1 MKYFTCVFFVSFLY
15 WTTCKAANI
24 RSAGIGS
31 AASGTNSAVIFP
43 AVNQS
48 ATTTRPATV
57 GTHHNHYENKL
68 NIGSSALGKNPVNF
82 IDGDCRNIDNEN
94 ITATNFVTFN
104 TALATSVHFYE
115 QRRNLIVDA
124 LLKSEGDVLCL
135 NEVWY
140 VDDLVM
146 IQQALQSK
154 FPHSFSAVHNDTAI
168 IMEQQTLTKPPCFSI
183 TFQTVFKCFLTQCNT
198 SSSRGDQAGCFL
210 QKCNGARLLS
220 EECLTCV
227 LLSGTNTTDVLAK
240 CVNPPPSRKFNAI
253 NLPGLALFSK
263 LPLTQRKTQNLLHG
277 VKRLVPR
284 WVLSAELWYVED
296 LIQIQKALQG
306 NFPHS
311 FSIIHDDAA
320 IIKDKH
326 TLAQPPCASVIF
338 RTTMKCFMT
347 HCNTSRNLIEQAG
360 CFLVTCN
367 ASRLLS
373 VECLTCVIIS
383 GTHTANVIEKCANTS
398 PSRQF
403 NAFNLPG
410 LALFSKL
417 PLAHRNRQNLIP
429 NVKRLV
435 SRWVLS
441 AEVEKVGRIGCTHF
455 TALMPFSYVDP
466 IVPPLFSSF
475 EEENLNNTLQIL
487 DYFKFAKQYILM
499 GDFNQSPL
507 RANVTPTF
515 SDNFNVLRENGLSDP
530 YVDNGGLPTF
540 GRGNPL
546 SIFQDR
552 NLILDHI
559 FHKGF
564 DYISSKRVFDK
575 FIGVKGQ
582 SIPLSDHF
590 EYLLH
595 CN

>member
-31 AASGTNSAVIFP
+31 AASGTNSVVIFP

-57 GTHHNHYENKL
+57 GTHHNHNENKL
-68 NIGSSALGKNPVNF
+68 NIGSSALGKNPINF
-82 IDGDCRNIDNEN
+82 IDFGNGNNRPDSKDGDCRNIDNEN

-154 FPHSFSAVHNDTAI
+154 FPHSFSAVHNDTSI

-210 QKCNGARLLS
+210 QNCNGARLLS

-240 CVNPPPSRKFNAI
+240 CVNPPPSRKFNAM

-263 LPLTQRKTQNLLHG
+263 LPLTQRKTQNLLPG
-277 VKRLVPR
+277 VKRLVP
-284 WVLSAELWYVED
+284 
-296 LIQIQKALQG
+296 
-306 NFPHS
+306 
-311 FSIIHDDAA
+311 
-320 IIKDKH
+320 
-326 TLAQPPCASVIF
+326 
-338 RTTMKCFMT
+338 
-347 HCNTSRNLIEQAG
+347 
-360 CFLVTCN
+360 
-367 ASRLLS
+367 
-373 VECLTCVIIS
+373 
-383 GTHTANVIEKCANTS
+383 
-398 PSRQF
+398 
-403 NAFNLPG
+403 
-410 LALFSKL
+410 
-417 PLAHRNRQNLIP
+417 
-429 NVKRLV
+429 
-435 SRWVLS
+435 RWVLS

-515 SDNFNVLRENGLSDP
+515 SDNYNVLRANGLSDP

-590 EYLLH
+590 GVSVTLQLKN
-595 CN
+595 CTALP

>member
-1 MKYFTCVFFVSFLY
+1 MQCLTCILVFSVLH
-15 WTTCKAANI
+15 WTTYEATYV

-43 AVNQS
+43 VIKQTV
-48 ATTTRPATV
+48 TTTRPATER
-57 GTHHNHYENKL
+57 THLNYMENKFSL
-68 NIGSSALGKNPVNF
+68 GSSATGKNPVNF
-82 IDGDCRNIDNEN
+82 IDFGNGNIRPDSKDGDCRYLYNKNV
-94 ITATNFVTFN
+94 TSTNFVTFN
-104 TALATSVHFYE
+104 TGLGTSVSFYE
-115 QRRNLIVDA
+115 QRKNLIIEA
-124 LLKSEGDVLCL
+124 LLQSEADVLCL
-135 NEVWY
+135 N
-140 VDDLVM
+140 
-146 IQQALQSK
+146 
-154 FPHSFSAVHNDTAI
+154 
-168 IMEQQTLTKPPCFSI
+168 
-183 TFQTVFKCFLTQCNT
+183 
-198 SSSRGDQAGCFL
+198 
-210 QKCNGARLLS
+210 
-220 EECLTCV
+220 
-227 LLSGTNTTDVLAK
+227 
-240 CVNPPPSRKFNAI
+240 
-253 NLPGLALFSK
+253 
-263 LPLTQRKTQNLLHG
+263 
-277 VKRLVPR
+277 
-284 WVLSAELWYVED
+284 ELWYVED

-320 IIKDKH
+320 IIMDKH
-326 TLAQPPCASVIF
+326 TLAQPPCASVTF

-367 ASRLLS
+367 APRLLS

-383 GTHTANVIEKCANTS
+383 GTHTVNVIEKCANTS

-455 TALMPFSYVDP
+455 TALMPFSYVDH
-466 IVPPLFSSF
+466 
-475 EEENLNNTLQIL
+475 N
-487 DYFKFAKQYILM
+487 Y
-499 GDFNQSPL
+499 
-507 RANVTPTF
+507 
-515 SDNFNVLRENGLSDP
+515 NVLRANGLSDP

-590 EYLLH
+590 GVSVTLQLKN
-595 CN
+595 CTALP

>member
-1 MKYFTCVFFVSFLY
+1 MQCLTCILVFSVLH
-15 WTTCKAANI
+15 WTTYEATYV

-43 AVNQS
+43 VIKQTV
-48 ATTTRPATV
+48 TTTRPVTE
-57 GTHHNHYENKL
+57 GTHINYMQNKFSL
-68 NIGSSALGKNPVNF
+68 GSSATGKNSVNF
-82 IDGDCRNIDNEN
+82 IDFGNGNIRPDSKDGDCRYFYNEKV
-94 ITATNFVTFN
+94 TSTNFVTFN
-104 TALATSVHFYE
+104 TGLGTSVSFYE
-115 QRRNLIVDA
+115 QRKNLIIEA
-124 LLKSEGDVLCL
+124 LLQSEADVLCL
-135 NEVWY
+135 N
-140 VDDLVM
+140 
-146 IQQALQSK
+146 
-154 FPHSFSAVHNDTAI
+154 
-168 IMEQQTLTKPPCFSI
+168 
-183 TFQTVFKCFLTQCNT
+183 
-198 SSSRGDQAGCFL
+198 
-210 QKCNGARLLS
+210 
-220 EECLTCV
+220 
-227 LLSGTNTTDVLAK
+227 
-240 CVNPPPSRKFNAI
+240 
-253 NLPGLALFSK
+253 
-263 LPLTQRKTQNLLHG
+263 
-277 VKRLVPR
+277 
-284 WVLSAELWYVED
+284 ELWYVED

-320 IIKDKH
+320 IIMDKH

-347 HCNTSRNLIEQAG
+347 HCNTSRNLTEKAG

-383 GTHTANVIEKCANTS
+383 GTHTVNVIEKCANTS

-429 NVKRLV
+429 NMKRLV

-466 IVPPLFSSF
+466 VVPPLFSSF

-515 SDNFNVLRENGLSDP
+515 SDNYNVLRANGLSDP

-590 EYLLH
+590 GVSVTLQLKN
-595 CN
+595 CTALP

>member
-31 AASGTNSAVIFP
+31 AASGTNSVVIFP

-57 GTHHNHYENKL
+57 GTHHNHNENKL
-68 NIGSSALGKNPVNF
+68 NIGSSALGKNPINF
-82 IDGDCRNIDNEN
+82 IDFGNGNNRPDSKDGDCRNIDNEN

-154 FPHSFSAVHNDTAI
+154 FPHSFSAVHNDTSI

-210 QKCNGARLLS
+210 QNCNGARLLS

-240 CVNPPPSRKFNAI
+240 CVNPPPSRKFNAM

-263 LPLTQRKTQNLLHG
+263 LPLTQRKTQNLLPG

-284 WVLSAELWYVED
+284 WVLSAE
-296 LIQIQKALQG
+296 
-306 NFPHS
+306 
-311 FSIIHDDAA
+311 
-320 IIKDKH
+320 
-326 TLAQPPCASVIF
+326 
-338 RTTMKCFMT
+338 
-347 HCNTSRNLIEQAG
+347 
-360 CFLVTCN
+360 
-367 ASRLLS
+367 
-373 VECLTCVIIS
+373 
-383 GTHTANVIEKCANTS
+383 
-398 PSRQF
+398 
-403 NAFNLPG
+403 
-410 LALFSKL
+410 
-417 PLAHRNRQNLIP
+417 
-429 NVKRLV
+429 
-435 SRWVLS
+435 
-441 AEVEKVGRIGCTHF
+441 VEKMGKIACTHL
-455 TALMPFSYVDP
+455 TAGLSITYVDP

-475 EEENLNNTLQIL
+475 EEENLNNTFQIL
-487 DYFKFAKQYILM
+487 EYFKTEKQLILM

-507 RANVTPTF
+507 RAHIA
-515 SDNFNVLRENGLSDP
+515 SSHADNYKEFMANGFSDP
-530 YVDNGGLPTF
+530 YVDHIGLPTLVP
-540 GRGNPL
+540 GN
-546 SIFQDR
+546 IFANNLNR
-552 NLILDHI
+552 NRILDHI
-559 FHKGF
+559 FSKGF
-564 DYISSKRVFDK
+564 NFQSSERVFDK
-575 FIGVKGQ
+575 FIDVNGQ

-590 EYLLH
+590 GVSVTLQPKN
-595 CN
+595 CTSDSTTSS